1 MLFLDLGP
9 SINLILSDFIEVPVP
24 SQESQQSCICMLGVF
39 ILPLSTI
46 ILLQSGKCS
55 DRVVF
60 FPHYIVN
67 TLWPIITYLVK
78 KKAFLYEQY
87 DRK

>member
-1 MLFLDLGP
+1 
-9 SINLILSDFIEVPVP
+9 
-24 SQESQQSCICMLGVF
+24 
-39 ILPLSTI
+39 LPLSTI

>member
-1 MLFLDLGP
+1 
-9 SINLILSDFIEVPVP
+9 
-24 SQESQQSCICMLGVF
+24 
-39 ILPLSTI
+39 LPLSTI

-60 FPHYIVN
+60 FPHYFVN

>member
-67 TLWPIITYLVK
+67 TL
-78 KKAFLYEQY
+78 
-87 DRK
+87 